1 VLEEKMNRLENKVVL
16 VVGAGE
22 HMGRSAPL
30 LFAQEGA
37 SVVISARREHVLQ
50 KTAEMIKGQ
59 GGKVAIAPGDATNPD
74 DIEKMIAITVETF
87 GKLDVLYNNIG
98 GGWVELDKKLHE
110 MSRNAYDVIVRSNL
124 ETIFNTS
131 RAAVIQMLKQGHGGS
146 IINVTASRNVRRMA
160 NPVYA
165 YTKAGMIEMTI
176 NMAND
181 YLDDGIRVN
190 CLCPGLFWWD
200 PITDPVV
207 KPLTENLI
215 RKKPKTDRQGHPADM
230 AYAALYFASDESS
243 FVTGQCLTVDGGDD
257 VKLEDLVIDI

>member
-1 VLEEKMNRLENKVVL
+1 MNRLENKVVL

-22 HMGRSAPL
+22 HLGRSAPL

-37 SVVISARREHVLQ
+37 KVVISARREQVLEE
-50 KTAEMIKGQ
+50 TADMIRGQ
-59 GGKVAIAPGDATNPD
+59 GGKVAIAPGDATHPEDVDN
-74 DIEKMIAITVETF
+74 MISVAVDTY

-110 MSRNAYDVIVRSNL
+110 ISQKAFDVIVRSNL
-124 ETIFNTS
+124 TAVYNAS

-146 IINVTASRNVRRMA
+146 IINVTASENVRRMA

-165 YTKAGMIEMTI
+165 YTKAGMIEMAL

-181 YLDDGIRVN
+181 YLKDGIRVN
-190 CLCPGLFWWD
+190 CLCPGLFLWD
-200 PITDPVV
+200 PIKDPVV
-207 KPLTENLI
+207 TTLPQNLI
-215 RKKPKTDRQGHPADM
+215 RRQPITDRQGHPADM
-230 AYAALYFASDESS
+230 AYAALFFASDESS

-257 VKLEDLVIDI
+257 VKLTDLVIDI